1 MRTSISDICLEYSTN
16 NESIQGEALTARSPV
31 QEQHIDFLLEE
42 EFACNPHFL
51 DFFVAE
57 AAKGVTVDENRRK
70 CRLPEPH
77 LSSCEVIRSVTSA
90 DGESDVLVIY
100 QSKETPSRKVA
111 ILIEDKI
118 KAGFQKDQAKR
129 YRTRGAAGRGKNWDE
144 FWTCLIAPSKYGL
157 GCVEFD
163 TRISLEAI
171 RDFFITRDQLRFT
184 FKARVIEAAL
194 DAFTFSGLRVEDP
207 TITEF
212 RRFYAERAELF
223 FSKSDNEIEWPLPRR
238 AWWGDTWFRFR
249 SGVLPKR
256 TGIVHKCESGLVHLY
271 FESIPVNILTK
282 TLPHCVYSNA
292 PSAVQ
297 TGKSA
302 SFEFRVL
309 PIRDFTDPTKH
320 EESLVQAFAA
330 VENLVRFWRV
340 NEHVILDS
348 LAELWERAAHNV
360 VSSEQAL
367 G

>member
-1 MRTSISDICLEYSTN
+1 MRTSISDICLEYSTKT
-16 NESIQGEALTARSPV
+16 ESIQGEALTARSPV

-42 EFACNPHFL
+42 EFACNPQFL
-51 DFFVAE
+51 DFFVEE
-57 AAKGVTVDENRRK
+57 AAKSVTVDENGGK
-70 CRLPEPH
+70 CRLPKISPN
-77 LSSCEVIRSVTSA
+77 SCKVVRSVTSA

-129 YRTRGAAGRGKNWDE
+129 YRTRGAAGCGENWDE
-144 FWTCLIAPSKYGL
+144 FWTCLIAPRKYALDCAG
-157 GCVEFD
+157 FD

-171 RDFFITRDQLRFT
+171 RDFFIAQDHPRST
-184 FKARVIEAAL
+184 FKGCVIKAAL
-194 DAFTFSGLRVEDP
+194 DAFAFSVLRVEDP

-271 FESIPVNILTK
+271 FENIPVNILTK
-282 TLPHCVYSNA
+282 ALPHCIYSHA

-302 SFEFRVL
+302 SLEFRVL
-309 PIRDFTDPTKH
+309 PIRDFTDPAKH
-320 EESLVQAFAA
+320 EESLVQAFAV
-330 VENLVRFWRV
+330 VESLVGFWRV
-340 NEHVILDS
+340 NEHVILDQV
-348 LAELWERAAHNV
+348 AELWERPPRNV
-360 VSSEQAL
+360 VSSEQAFD
-367 G
+367 